1 MPMRDIVENM
11 KTSHFVTFAL
21 GLAVMLGV
29 GMVNPARSQAPNHVF
44 EMRTYYANPGKLEDL
59 KKRFRDHTITIF
71 NRHHMKSV
79 GYWEPQDNKENY
91 LVYILEHPGKEEGLK
106 NWTEFQADKE
116 WQEVAKASEVNGKL
130 VDHVVRVWLNPT
142 DFSAI
147 K

>member
-1 MPMRDIVENM
+1 MKSSHIV
-11 KTSHFVTFAL
+11 SFAL

-29 GMVNPARSQAPNHVF
+29 SMIHPTTTQAQPPNHTC
-44 EMRTYYANPGKLEDL
+44 EMRTYYAMPGKLDDL

-91 LVYILEHPGKEEGLK
+91 LVYILEHASKEEGLK
-106 NWTEFQADKE
+106 NWAEFMADPE
-116 WQEVAKASEVNGKL
+116 WKEVAKASEANGKL
-130 VDHVVRVWLNPT
+130 VDHVVRVWLNPS

>member
-1 MPMRDIVENM
+1 M
-11 KTSHFVTFAL
+11 KNITIKTPHFLSLAL
-21 GLAVMLGV
+21 GLAAMLGIS
-29 GMVNPARSQAPNHVF
+29 MVHPTQSHAQAATHVF

-91 LVYILEHPGKEEGLK
+91 LVYILEHASKEEGLK
-106 NWTEFQADKE
+106 NWAEFSADPE
-116 WQEVAKASEVNGKL
+116 WKEVAKASEVNGKL
-130 VDHVVRVWLNPT
+130 VDHVVRVWMNPT
-142 DFSAI
+142 DFSAL

>member
-1 MPMRDIVENM
+1 MKSVNI
-11 KTSHFVTFAL
+11 KTSLLSFAL
-21 GLAVMLGV
+21 GLAVMLGIS
-29 GMVNPARSQAPNHVF
+29 MSNPAHSQAQTHNHVF

-59 KKRFRDHTITIF
+59 KKRFREHTITIF

-91 LVYILEHPGKEEGLK
+91 LVYMLEHSSKEDALK
-106 NWTEFQADKE
+106 NWADFSADPE
-116 WQEVAKASEVNGKL
+116 WKEVAKASEVNGKL